1 LEGTVICQRKRSK
14 SPDDIMDFSM
24 CIFVSLPMVRKTR
37 KNRERERKTKSV
49 WDKMNV
55 RNL

>member
-1 LEGTVICQRKRSK
+1 MICQRKRSK